1 MRTDLDPG
9 ARSTGQRTAMPC
21 RKRRSPTIRRQ
32 DDLARELQQAVCAET
47 GRSRG
52 EILRDARL
60 PMGSIKGCCSTY

>member
-21 RKRRSPTIRRQ
+21 RKRRSLTIRRQ

-52 EILRDARL
+52 EILEARL
-60 PMGSIKGCCSTY
+60 PMGSLKGCCSTH